1 MSSLLSIGS
10 CISYF
15 TGATKR
21 HLQALHT
28 IPLQSRQARR
38 RIVSGSETDIGE
50 FPWQVAIALDGMFFC
65 GGALLNEHFVL
76 TAAHCIMTWVLS
88 IFSKKHFFIGSR
100 SLSDPICCPHRFSV
114 VLWKDEKHEIFRQE
128 DTLIHHKF
136 YCFRRDTPVSD
147 LVLHLGDHDLLNLN
161 ETAHVRRGVRRVL
174 FHSHFHPFVLSN
186 DIALLQ
192 LDRPVVFSDTI
203 QPACLP
209 QRGKIF
215 NLCVYHR
222 VVRDSTCVFIT
233 GA

>member
-1 MSSLLSIGS
+1 MACSSVGVLFWMNIL
-10 CISYF
+10 YW
-15 TGATKR
+15 
-21 HLQALHT
+21 LQHIVLWREYC
-28 IPLQSRQARR
+28 QSSQK
-38 RIVSGSETDIGE
+38 T
-50 FPWQVAIALDGMFFC
+50 
-65 GGALLNEHFVL
+65 
-76 TAAHCIMTWVLS
+76 
-88 IFSKKHFFIGSR
+88 FFIGSR

-114 VLWKDEKHEIFRQE
+114 VLWKDEKHEISRQE

-203 QPACLP
+203 QPVCLP

-222 VVRDSTCVFIT
+222 GLRGPCQSPNF
-233 GA
+233 